1 MEHKK
6 MTSRHELT
14 PADILPWAEY
24 AKDRAEHRKRLTAIK
39 RNRRVEVGP
48 YVTFYFENFDT
59 MWIQVQEML
68 HIEKG
73 GEAQIADELAA
84 YNPLVPKGKELV
96 ATFMIE
102 IDDALRRARVLSQLG
117 GVEETAS
124 IEVGGERVVG
134 KAEQDQDRTTAEGK
148 ASSVQFVHF
157 PFTDAQIA
165 AFREPNTRVI
175 LGLSHPNY
183 SHMAVLSEATR
194 AALAEDFS
202 LVRRSCALWRDSINS
217 PSRSCA
223 SNVGRRPLADLSTLS
238 AALVPRRASAG
249 TAGERAETRRRASG
263 PKPTARATV
272 PSPDNRS

>member
-1 MEHKK
+1 MEHQE

-157 PFTDAQIA
+157 PFTEAQIA

-183 SHMAVLSEATR
+183 SHMAVLSETTR
-194 AALAEDFS
+194 AALAEDF
-202 LVRRSCALWRDSINS
+202 N
-217 PSRSCA
+217 
-223 SNVGRRPLADLSTLS
+223 
-238 AALVPRRASAG
+238 
-249 TAGERAETRRRASG
+249 
-263 PKPTARATV
+263 
-272 PSPDNRS
+272 

>member
-1 MEHKK
+1 
-6 MTSRHELT
+6 MTDRHQLT

-73 GEAQIADELAA
+73 GAAQLADELAA

-124 IEVGGERVVG
+124 IEVGGERIFG
-134 KAEQDQDRTTAEGK
+134 KAEQDQDRTTSEGK

-157 PFTDAQIA
+157 PFTEAQIA

-194 AALAEDFS
+194 ASLAEDF
-202 LVRRSCALWRDSINS
+202 V
-217 PSRSCA
+217 
-223 SNVGRRPLADLSTLS
+223 
-238 AALVPRRASAG
+238 
-249 TAGERAETRRRASG
+249 
-263 PKPTARATV
+263 
-272 PSPDNRS
+272 

>member
-1 MEHKK
+1 

-14 PADILPWAEY
+14 RADILPWAEY

-73 GEAQIADELAA
+73 GEAQVADELAA
-84 YNPLVPKGKELV
+84 YNPLIPKGKELV

-124 IEVGGERVVG
+124 IEVGGERVAG

-157 PFTDAQIA
+157 PFTEAQIA

-194 AALAEDFS
+194 ASLAQDFS
-202 LVRRSCALWRDSINS
+202 
-217 PSRSCA
+217 
-223 SNVGRRPLADLSTLS
+223 
-238 AALVPRRASAG
+238 
-249 TAGERAETRRRASG
+249 
-263 PKPTARATV
+263 
-272 PSPDNRS
+272 

>member
-1 MEHKK
+1 

-14 PADILPWAEY
+14 RADILPWAEY

-73 GEAQIADELAA
+73 GETQIADELAA

-157 PFTDAQIA
+157 PFTEAQIA

-194 AALAEDFS
+194 ASLAEDF
-202 LVRRSCALWRDSINS
+202 A
-217 PSRSCA
+217 
-223 SNVGRRPLADLSTLS
+223 
-238 AALVPRRASAG
+238 
-249 TAGERAETRRRASG
+249 
-263 PKPTARATV
+263 
-272 PSPDNRS
+272 